1 MIMASAGGDGSA
13 KPEAAEDVVDWKK
26 LQTLSSEPQY
36 PRKRRGKIRQIP
48 DTYFL
53 PRRSLPSALAFYG
66 AFIVAGIGAG
76 MLVEKWIQMKVAED
90 GGTLWDMSSNKSSD
104 K

>member
-1 MIMASAGGDGSA
+1 MAAAGGDGSA
-13 KPEAAEDVVDWKK
+13 KPEATEDVVDWKK

-66 AFIVAGIGAG
+66 AFVVAGIGAG
-76 MLVEKWIQMKVAED
+76 MLVGKWIEKKVAED
-90 GGTLWDMSSNKSSD
+90 GGTLWDLSSNKSSV

>member
-1 MIMASAGGDGSA
+1 MAAAGGGDGSV
-13 KPEAAEDVVDWKK
+13 KTEAAEDVVDWKK
-26 LQTLSSEPQY
+26 LQALSSEPQY

-48 DTYFL
+48 ETYFL
-53 PRRSLPSALAFYG
+53 PRRSLSSAFAFYG

-76 MLVEKWIQMKVAED
+76 MLVEKWIQKKVAED
-90 GGTLWDMSSNKSSD
+90 GGTLWDMSSNKSSH

>member
-1 MIMASAGGDGSA
+1 MAAAGGGDGSV
-13 KPEAAEDVVDWKK
+13 KSEAVEDVVDWKK

-66 AFIVAGIGAG
+66 AFIAAGIGAG
-76 MLVEKWIQMKVAED
+76 MLLEKWITKKIAED
-90 GGTLWDMSSNKSSD
+90 GGILWDMSSDKSSH